1 MCVSHVHV
9 HVCTHVCA
17 NCVGMKLVSSLVD
30 VANFV
35 NSELDNTQVG
45 LHTHTSRIH
54 TPSHITH
61 THTHSHT
68 HTQRQVEAER
78 KRQLDRRT
86 EVGQAKLEKL
96 VSKRGELQRNKNE
109 LEDTMKGLFSS
120 VFVHRYK
127 DVRPEV
133 RSVCIAELGV
143 WMMNYG

>member
-1 MCVSHVHV
+1 MCVSHV

-61 THTHSHT
+61 THTSHIHT
-68 HTQRQVEAER
+68 HTLSVKWRLNVRDSWIGE
-78 KRQLDRRT
+78 L
-86 EVGQAKLEKL
+86 KL
-96 VSKRGELQRNKNE
+96 VKLN
-109 LEDTMKGLFSS
+109 
-120 VFVHRYK
+120 
-127 DVRPEV
+127 
-133 RSVCIAELGV
+133 
-143 WMMNYG
+143 